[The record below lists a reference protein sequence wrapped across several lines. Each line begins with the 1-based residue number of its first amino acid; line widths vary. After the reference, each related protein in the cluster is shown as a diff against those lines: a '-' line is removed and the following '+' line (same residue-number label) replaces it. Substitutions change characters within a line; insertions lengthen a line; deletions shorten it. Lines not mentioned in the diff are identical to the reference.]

1 MNTLNKNV
9 MEMPRKAYA
18 KPRIAIEEF
27 THNQFIANCQVS
39 AYRDNWK
46 TELEKVSPLD
56 YLAVMRGQ
64 LFVGELN
71 CPNHADGDFGQSN
84 ADTLCY
90 HTSSSP
96 LFGS

>member
-1 MNTLNKNV
+1 MNTVNKNV
-9 MEMPRKAYA
+9 MEMPRKPYA

-39 AYRDNWK
+39 VNGNWRQ
-46 TELEKVSPLD
+46 ELQEVSPLD

-64 LFVGELN
+64 LFVTELN
-71 CPNHADGDFGQSN
+71 CINHADGDFGTPN
-84 ADTLCY
+84 VDTLCY